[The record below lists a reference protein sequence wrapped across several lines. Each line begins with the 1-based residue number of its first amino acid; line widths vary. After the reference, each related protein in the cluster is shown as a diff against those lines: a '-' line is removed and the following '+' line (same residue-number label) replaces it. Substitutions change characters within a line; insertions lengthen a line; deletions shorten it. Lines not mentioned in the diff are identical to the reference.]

1 MKVSFYLMFKI
12 CTETME
18 VEIAGSVDERN
29 ALMPLLYLDS
39 HREKAEL
46 ES

>member
-1 MKVSFYLMFKI
+1 
-12 CTETME
+12 ME
-18 VEIAGSVDERN
+18 IEIAGGVEERN
-29 ALMPLLYLDS
+29 ALMPLLYIDS